1 MNNKFYC
8 GIDVSKKKL
17 DVMLL
22 IQEKFHYKV
31 FENSN
36 EGVIFLQEW
45 IKSKL
50 EKDAI
55 VHFCMEATN
64 VYHELAAFALLENKN
79 FKVSV
84 VNPRK
89 VKAFAKS
96 MVNTKTDK
104 TDAKVLAEFCKQQKP
119 RPFTPQ
125 TKERRELRDLS
136 RLMDN
141 LVELRIMQK
150 LRLQTFK
157 TEAAARM
164 VKNTIKSIDNTIAET
179 EKEIKYYYDNYPDL
193 QKEYELL
200 NSIPSI
206 GKRVSNVLISEI
218 FKDEYGM
225 YNSKRLTSFFGLEV
239 REMESGSS
247 VWRKPRITKFGN
259 PRVRNMLYMAAL
271 VSIRYNLKMSEF
283 YQHLVNR
290 GKPKKL
296 ALVAVMRKLLVVA
309 CAILN
314 SQKPYQENHVSCF
327 NYSFK
332 KKETVLAG

>member
-22 IQEKFHYKV
+22 AQEKFHYKV
-31 FENSN
+31 VENSN
-36 EGVIFLQEW
+36 DGVIFLQEW

-50 EKDAI
+50 EKDAF

-64 VYHELAAFALLENKN
+64 VYHELLAFSLLENKN

-84 VNPRK
+84 VNPRI
-89 VKAFAKS
+89 VKSYAKS
-96 MVNTKTDK
+96 LVKTKNDK
-104 TDAKVLAEFCKQQKP
+104 TDAKILAEFCKERNP
-119 RPFTPQ
+119 RPFSPQ
-125 TKERRELRDLS
+125 SKERRELRDLS

-150 LRLQTFK
+150 VRLQTFN
-157 TEAAARM
+157 TEAAARV
-164 VKNTIKSIDNTIAET
+164 VKATLNSIDNTIAET
-179 EKEIKYYYDNYPDL
+179 EEEIKYYYNTYPEL
-193 QKEYELL
+193 HKEYELL
-200 NSIPSI
+200 NSIPSF

-218 FKDEYGM
+218 YKDEYGM
-225 YNSKRLTSFFGLEV
+225 YNSKRLTAFFGLDV

-247 VWRKPRITKFGN
+247 VWNKPRITKFGN

-271 VSIRYNLKMSEF
+271 VAIRHNKKMSDF
-283 YQHLVNR
+283 YLRLVNK

-296 ALVAVMRKLLVVA
+296 ALIAVARKLLVVA

-314 SQKPYQENHVSCF
+314 SQKPYEENHISYYNKDLVQI
-327 NYSFK
+327 
-332 KKETVLAG
+332 A

>member
-22 IQEKFHYKV
+22 AQEKFHYKV
-31 FENSN
+31 VENSN
-36 EGVIFLQEW
+36 DGVIFLQEW

-50 EKDAI
+50 EKDAF

-64 VYHELAAFALLENKN
+64 VYHELLAFSLLENKN

-84 VNPRK
+84 VNPRI
-89 VKAFAKS
+89 VKSFAKS
-96 MVNTKTDK
+96 LVKTKNDK
-104 TDAKVLAEFCKQQKP
+104 TDAKILAEFCKERNP
-119 RPFTPQ
+119 RPFSPQ
-125 TKERRELRDLS
+125 SKERRELRDLS

-150 LRLQTFK
+150 VRLQTFN
-157 TEAAARM
+157 TEAAARV
-164 VKNTIKSIDNTIAET
+164 VKATLNSIDNTIAET
-179 EKEIKYYYDNYPDL
+179 EEEIKYYYNTYPEL
-193 QKEYELL
+193 HKEYELL
-200 NSIPSI
+200 NSIPSF

-218 FKDEYGM
+218 YKDEYGM
-225 YNSKRLTSFFGLEV
+225 YNSKRLTAFFGLEI

-247 VWRKPRITKFGN
+247 VWSKPRITKFGN

-271 VSIRYNLKMSEF
+271 VAIRHNAQMSDF
-283 YQHLVNR
+283 YLRLVNK

-296 ALVAVMRKLLVVA
+296 ALIAVARKLLVVA

-314 SQKPYQENHVSCF
+314 SQKPYEENYISCY
-327 NYSFK
+327 NK
-332 KKETVLAG
+332 DLVQIA

>member
-22 IQEKFHYKV
+22 AQEKFHYKV
-31 FENSN
+31 VDNSN
-36 EGVIFLQEW
+36 DGVIFLQEW

-50 EKDAI
+50 EKDAF

-64 VYHELAAFALLENKN
+64 VYHELLAFSLLENKN

-84 VNPRK
+84 VNPRI
-89 VKAFAKS
+89 VKSFAKS
-96 MVNTKTDK
+96 LVKTKNDK
-104 TDAKVLAEFCKQQKP
+104 TDAKILAEFCKERNP
-119 RPFTPQ
+119 RPFSPQ
-125 TKERRELRDLS
+125 SKERRELRDLS

-150 LRLQTFK
+150 VRLQTFN
-157 TEAAARM
+157 TEAAARV
-164 VKNTIKSIDNTIAET
+164 VKATLNSIDNTIAET
-179 EKEIKYYYDNYPDL
+179 EEEIKYYYNTYPEL
-193 QKEYELL
+193 HKEYELL
-200 NSIPSI
+200 NSIPSF

-218 FKDEYGM
+218 YKDEYGM
-225 YNSKRLTSFFGLEV
+225 YNSKRLTAFFGLEI

-247 VWRKPRITKFGN
+247 VWSKPRITKFGN

-271 VSIRYNLKMSEF
+271 VAIRHNAKMSDF
-283 YQHLVNR
+283 YLRLVNK

-296 ALVAVMRKLLVVA
+296 ALIAVARKLLVVA

-314 SQKPYQENHVSCF
+314 SQKPYEENHISYYNKDLVQI
-327 NYSFK
+327 
-332 KKETVLAG
+332 A

>member
-22 IQEKFHYKV
+22 VQEKYHYKV
-31 FENSN
+31 VENSN
-36 EGVIFLQEW
+36 DGVIFLQEW

-50 EKDAI
+50 EKDAF

-64 VYHELAAFALLENKN
+64 VYHELLAFTLLENKN
-79 FKVSV
+79 YKVSV
-84 VNPRK
+84 VNPRI

-96 MVNTKTDK
+96 LVKTKNDK
-104 TDAKVLAEFCKQQKP
+104 TDAKILAEFCKERNP
-119 RPFTPQ
+119 RPFSPQ
-125 TKERRELRDLS
+125 SKERRELRDLS

-150 LRLQTFK
+150 VRLQTFN
-157 TEAAARM
+157 TEAAARV
-164 VKNTIKSIDNTIAET
+164 VKATLNSIDNTIAET
-179 EKEIKYYYDNYPDL
+179 EEEIKYYYNTYPEL
-193 QKEYELL
+193 HKEYELL
-200 NSIPSI
+200 NSIPSF

-218 FKDEYGM
+218 YKDEYGM
-225 YNSKRLTSFFGLEV
+225 YNSKRLTAFFGLEI

-247 VWRKPRITKFGN
+247 VWSKPRITKFGN

-271 VSIRYNLKMSEF
+271 VAIRHNTKMSDF
-283 YQHLVNR
+283 YLRLVNK

-296 ALVAVMRKLLVVA
+296 ALIAVARKLLVIA

-314 SQKPYQENHVSCF
+314 SQKPYEENHISSYNKNSV
-327 NYSFK
+327 K
-332 KKETVLAG
+332 IA

>member
-22 IQEKFHYKV
+22 AQEKFHYKV
-31 FENSN
+31 VENSN
-36 EGVIFLQEW
+36 DGVIFLQEW

-50 EKDAI
+50 EKDAF

-64 VYHELAAFALLENKN
+64 VYHELLAFSLLENKN

-84 VNPRK
+84 VNPRI

-96 MVNTKTDK
+96 LVKTKNDK
-104 TDAKVLAEFCKQQKP
+104 TDAKILAEFCKERNPK
-119 RPFTPQ
+119 PFTPQ

-150 LRLQTFK
+150 VRLQTFN
-157 TEAAARM
+157 TEAAARV
-164 VKNTIKSIDNTIAET
+164 VKATLNSIDNTIAET
-179 EKEIKYYYDNYPDL
+179 EEEIKYYYNTYPEL
-193 QKEYELL
+193 HKEYELL
-200 NSIPSI
+200 NSIPSF

-218 FKDEYGM
+218 YKDEYGL
-225 YNSKRLTSFFGLEV
+225 YNSKKLTAFFGLEV

-247 VWRKPRITKFGN
+247 VWNKPRITKFGS

-271 VSIRYNLKMSEF
+271 VAIRHNKKMSDF
-283 YQHLVNR
+283 YLRLVNK

-296 ALVAVMRKLLVVA
+296 ALIAVARKLLVVA

-314 SQKPYQENHVSCF
+314 SQKPYDENHISCY
-327 NYSFK
+327 NK
-332 KKETVLAG
+332 DLVQIA

>member
-22 IQEKFHYKV
+22 AQEKFHYKV
-31 FENSN
+31 VENSN
-36 EGVIFLQEW
+36 DGVIFLQEW

-50 EKDAI
+50 EKDAF

-64 VYHELAAFALLENKN
+64 VYHELLAFSLLENKN

-84 VNPRK
+84 VNPRI
-89 VKAFAKS
+89 VKSYAKS
-96 MVNTKTDK
+96 LVKTKNDK
-104 TDAKVLAEFCKQQKP
+104 TDAKILAEFCKERNP
-119 RPFTPQ
+119 RPFSPQ
-125 TKERRELRDLS
+125 SKERRELRDLS

-150 LRLQTFK
+150 VRLQTFN
-157 TEAAARM
+157 TEAAARV
-164 VKNTIKSIDNTIAET
+164 VKATLNSIDNTIAET
-179 EKEIKYYYDNYPDL
+179 EEEIKYYYNTYPEL
-193 QKEYELL
+193 HKEYELL
-200 NSIPSI
+200 NSIPSF

-218 FKDEYGM
+218 YKDEYGM
-225 YNSKRLTSFFGLEV
+225 YNSKRLTAFFGLEI

-247 VWRKPRITKFGN
+247 VWNKPRITKFGN

-271 VSIRYNLKMSEF
+271 VAIRHNAKMSDF
-283 YQHLVNR
+283 YLRLVNK

-296 ALVAVMRKLLVVA
+296 ALIAVARKLLVVA

-314 SQKPYQENHVSCF
+314 SQKPYEENHISYYNKDLVQI
-327 NYSFK
+327 
-332 KKETVLAG
+332 A

>member
-50 EKDAI
+50 ENDVT

-64 VYHELAAFALLENKN
+64 VYHELTAFALLENKN
-79 FKVSV
+79 FKVSI
-84 VNPRK
+84 VNPRR

-96 MVNTKTDK
+96 MVKTKTDK

-119 RPFTPQ
+119 RLFTPQ

-271 VSIRYNLKMSEF
+271 VSIRYNLKMSVF

-327 NYSFK
+327 NNSFK

>member
-8 GIDVSKKKL
+8 GVDVSKKKL

-22 IQEKFHYKV
+22 AQEKFHYKV
-31 FENSN
+31 VENSN
-36 EGVIFLQEW
+36 DGVIFLQEW

-50 EKDAI
+50 EKDAF

-64 VYHELAAFALLENKN
+64 VYHELLAFSLLENKN

-84 VNPRK
+84 VNPRI
-89 VKAFAKS
+89 VKSFAKS
-96 MVNTKTDK
+96 LVKTKNDK
-104 TDAKVLAEFCKQQKP
+104 TDAKILAEFCKERNP
-119 RPFTPQ
+119 RPFSPQ
-125 TKERRELRDLS
+125 SKERRELRDLS

-150 LRLQTFK
+150 VRLQTFN
-157 TEAAARM
+157 TEAAARV
-164 VKNTIKSIDNTIAET
+164 VKATLNSIDNTIAET
-179 EKEIKYYYDNYPDL
+179 EEEIKYYYNTYPEL
-193 QKEYELL
+193 HKEYELL
-200 NSIPSI
+200 NSIPSF

-218 FKDEYGM
+218 YKDEYGM
-225 YNSKRLTSFFGLEV
+225 YNSKRLTAFFGLEI

-247 VWRKPRITKFGN
+247 VWSKPRITKFGN

-271 VSIRYNLKMSEF
+271 VAIRHNAKMSDF
-283 YQHLVNR
+283 YLRLVNK

-296 ALVAVMRKLLVVA
+296 ALIAVARKLLVVA

-314 SQKPYQENHVSCF
+314 SQKPYEENHISYYNKDLVQI
-327 NYSFK
+327 
-332 KKETVLAG
+332 A

>member
-22 IQEKFHYKV
+22 AQEKFHYKV
-31 FENSN
+31 VDNSN
-36 EGVIFLQEW
+36 DGVIFLQEW

-50 EKDAI
+50 EKDAF

-64 VYHELAAFALLENKN
+64 VYHELLAFSLLENKN

-84 VNPRK
+84 VNPRI

-96 MVNTKTDK
+96 LVKTKNDK
-104 TDAKVLAEFCKQQKP
+104 TDAKILAEFCKERNPK
-119 RPFTPQ
+119 PFTPQ

-141 LVELRIMQK
+141 LVELKIMQK
-150 LRLQTFK
+150 VRLQTFN
-157 TEAAARM
+157 TEAAARV
-164 VKNTIKSIDNTIAET
+164 VKTTLKSIEDTITEN
-179 EKEIKYYYDNYPDL
+179 EKEIKFYYDNFPEL
-193 QKEYELL
+193 KKEYELL
-200 NSIPSI
+200 NSIPSF

-218 FKDEYGM
+218 YKDEYGL
-225 YNSKRLTSFFGLEV
+225 YNPKKLTAFFGLEV
-239 REMESGSS
+239 REMESGTS
-247 VWRKPRITKFGN
+247 VWSKPRITKFGN

-271 VSIRYNLKMSEF
+271 VAIRHNTKMSDF
-283 YQHLVNR
+283 YLRLVNK

-296 ALVAVMRKLLVVA
+296 ALIAVARKLLVIA

-314 SQKPYQENHVSCF
+314 SQKPYDENHISCY
-327 NYSFK
+327 NK
-332 KKETVLAG
+332 DLVQIA

>member
-22 IQEKFHYKV
+22 VQEKYHYKV
-31 FENSN
+31 VENSN
-36 EGVIFLQEW
+36 DGVIFLQEW

-50 EKDAI
+50 EKDAF

-64 VYHELAAFALLENKN
+64 VYHELLAFTLLENKN
-79 FKVSV
+79 YKVSV
-84 VNPRK
+84 VNPRI

-96 MVNTKTDK
+96 LVKTKNDK
-104 TDAKVLAEFCKQQKP
+104 TDAKILAEFCKERNPK
-119 RPFTPQ
+119 PFTPQ

-150 LRLQTFK
+150 VRLQTFN
-157 TEAAARM
+157 TEAAARV
-164 VKNTIKSIDNTIAET
+164 VKATLNSIDNTIAET
-179 EKEIKYYYDNYPDL
+179 EEEIKYYYNTYPEL
-193 QKEYELL
+193 HKEYELL
-200 NSIPSI
+200 NSIPSF

-218 FKDEYGM
+218 YKDEYGL
-225 YNSKRLTSFFGLEV
+225 YNSKKLTAFFGLEV

-247 VWRKPRITKFGN
+247 VWNKPRITKFGS

-271 VSIRYNLKMSEF
+271 VAIRHNKKMSDF
-283 YQHLVNR
+283 YLRLVNK

-296 ALVAVMRKLLVVA
+296 ALIAVARKLLVVA

-314 SQKPYQENHVSCF
+314 SQKPYEENHISYYNKDLVQI
-327 NYSFK
+327 
-332 KKETVLAG
+332 A

>member
-8 GIDVSKKKL
+8 GVDVSKKKL

-22 IQEKFHYKV
+22 AQEKFHYKV
-31 FENSN
+31 VENSN
-36 EGVIFLQEW
+36 DGVIFLQEW

-50 EKDAI
+50 EKDAF

-64 VYHELAAFALLENKN
+64 VYHELLAFSLLENKN

-84 VNPRK
+84 VNPRI

-96 MVNTKTDK
+96 LVKTKNDK
-104 TDAKVLAEFCKQQKP
+104 TDAKILAEFCKERNP
-119 RPFTPQ
+119 RPFSPQ
-125 TKERRELRDLS
+125 SKERRELRDLS

-150 LRLQTFK
+150 VRLQTFN
-157 TEAAARM
+157 TEAAARV
-164 VKNTIKSIDNTIAET
+164 VKATLNSIDNTIAET
-179 EKEIKYYYDNYPDL
+179 EEEIKYYYNTYPEL
-193 QKEYELL
+193 HKEYELL
-200 NSIPSI
+200 NSIPSF

-218 FKDEYGM
+218 YKDEYGM
-225 YNSKRLTSFFGLEV
+225 YNSKRLTAFFGLEI

-247 VWRKPRITKFGN
+247 VWSKPRITKFGN

-271 VSIRYNLKMSEF
+271 VAIRHNTKMSDF
-283 YQHLVNR
+283 YLRLVNK

-296 ALVAVMRKLLVVA
+296 ALIAVARKLLVVA

-314 SQKPYQENHVSCF
+314 SQKPYEENHISYYNKDLVQI
-327 NYSFK
+327 
-332 KKETVLAG
+332 A

>member
-8 GIDVSKKKL
+8 GVDVSKKKL

-22 IQEKFHYKV
+22 VQEKYHYKV
-31 FENSN
+31 VENSN
-36 EGVIFLQEW
+36 DGVIFLQEW

-50 EKDAI
+50 EKDAF

-64 VYHELAAFALLENKN
+64 VYHELLAFSLLDNKN

-84 VNPRK
+84 VNPRI
-89 VKAFAKS
+89 VKSYAKS
-96 MVNTKTDK
+96 LVKTKNDK
-104 TDAKVLAEFCKQQKP
+104 TDAKILVKFCKERNP
-119 RPFTPQ
+119 RPFSPQ
-125 TKERRELRDLS
+125 SKERRELRDLS

-150 LRLQTFK
+150 VRLQTFN
-157 TEAAARM
+157 TEAAARV
-164 VKNTIKSIDNTIAET
+164 VKATLNSIDNTIAET
-179 EKEIKYYYDNYPDL
+179 EEEIKYYYNTYPEL
-193 QKEYELL
+193 HKEYELL
-200 NSIPSI
+200 NSIPSF

-218 FKDEYGM
+218 YKDEYGM
-225 YNSKRLTSFFGLEV
+225 YNSKRLTAFFGLEI

-247 VWRKPRITKFGN
+247 VWSKPRITKFGN

-271 VSIRYNLKMSEF
+271 VAIRHNTKMSDF
-283 YQHLVNR
+283 YLRLINK

-296 ALVAVMRKLLVVA
+296 ALIAVARKLLVVA

-314 SQKPYQENHVSCF
+314 SKKPYEENHISYYNKDLVQI
-327 NYSFK
+327 
-332 KKETVLAG
+332 A

>member
-8 GIDVSKKKL
+8 GVDVSKKKL

-22 IQEKFHYKV
+22 VQEKYHYKV
-31 FENSN
+31 VENSN
-36 EGVIFLQEW
+36 DGVIFLQEW

-50 EKDAI
+50 EKDAF

-64 VYHELAAFALLENKN
+64 VYHELLAFSLLENKN

-84 VNPRK
+84 VNPRI
-89 VKAFAKS
+89 VKSYAKS
-96 MVNTKTDK
+96 LVKTKNDK
-104 TDAKVLAEFCKQQKP
+104 TDAKILVKFCKERNP
-119 RPFTPQ
+119 RPFSPQ
-125 TKERRELRDLS
+125 SKERRELRDLS

-150 LRLQTFK
+150 VRLQTFN
-157 TEAAARM
+157 TEAAARV
-164 VKNTIKSIDNTIAET
+164 VKATLNSIDNTIAET
-179 EKEIKYYYDNYPDL
+179 EEEIKYYYNTYPEL
-193 QKEYELL
+193 HKEYELL
-200 NSIPSI
+200 NSIPSF

-218 FKDEYGM
+218 YKDEYGM
-225 YNSKRLTSFFGLEV
+225 YNSKRLTAFFGLEI

-247 VWRKPRITKFGN
+247 VWSKPRITKFGN

-271 VSIRYNLKMSEF
+271 VAIRHNAKMSDF
-283 YQHLVNR
+283 YLRLVNK

-296 ALVAVMRKLLVVA
+296 ALIAVARKLLVIA

-314 SQKPYQENHVSCF
+314 SQKPYEENHVSYY
-327 NYSFK
+327 NK
-332 KKETVLAG
+332 DLVQIA

>member
-22 IQEKFHYKV
+22 VQEKYHYKV
-31 FENSN
+31 VENSN
-36 EGVIFLQEW
+36 DGVIFLQEW

-50 EKDAI
+50 EKDAF

-64 VYHELAAFALLENKN
+64 VYHELLAFSLLENKN

-84 VNPRK
+84 VNPRI

-96 MVNTKTDK
+96 LVKTKNDK
-104 TDAKVLAEFCKQQKP
+104 TDAKILAEFCKERNPK
-119 RPFTPQ
+119 PFTPQ
-125 TKERRELRDLS
+125 TKERRERRDLS

-150 LRLQTFK
+150 VRLQTFN
-157 TEAAARM
+157 TEAAARV
-164 VKNTIKSIDNTIAET
+164 VKATLNSIDNTIAET
-179 EKEIKYYYDNYPDL
+179 EEEIKYYYNTYPEL
-193 QKEYELL
+193 HKEYELL
-200 NSIPSI
+200 NSIPSF

-218 FKDEYGM
+218 YKDEYGM
-225 YNSKRLTSFFGLEV
+225 YNSKRLTAFFGLEI

-247 VWRKPRITKFGN
+247 VWSKPRITKFGN

-271 VSIRYNLKMSEF
+271 VAIRHNAKMSDF
-283 YQHLVNR
+283 YLRFVNK

-296 ALVAVMRKLLVVA
+296 ALIAVARKLLVVA

-314 SQKPYQENHVSCF
+314 SQKPYDENHISYYNKDLVQI
-327 NYSFK
+327 
-332 KKETVLAG
+332 A

>member
-8 GIDVSKKKL
+8 GVDVSKKKL

-22 IQEKFHYKV
+22 VQEKFHYKV
-31 FENSN
+31 VENSN
-36 EGVIFLQEW
+36 DGVIFLQDW

-50 EKDAI
+50 EKDAF

-64 VYHELAAFALLENKN
+64 VYHELVAFTLLENKN

-84 VNPRK
+84 VNPRI
-89 VKAFAKS
+89 VKSYAKS
-96 MVNTKTDK
+96 LVKTKNDK
-104 TDAKVLAEFCKQQKP
+104 IDAKILAQFCKERNPK
-119 RPFTPQ
+119 PFTPQ
-125 TKERRELRDLS
+125 SRERRELRDLS

-150 LRLQTFK
+150 LRLQTFN
-157 TEAAARM
+157 TETAARM
-164 VKNTIKSIDNTIAET
+164 VKATLNSIENTITET
-179 EKEIKYYYDNYPDL
+179 EKEIKYYYENYPEL
-193 QKEYELL
+193 EKEYELL
-200 NSIPSI
+200 NSIPSF
-206 GKRVSNVLISEI
+206 GKRVSNVLLSEI
-218 FKDEYGM
+218 YKDEYNM

-247 VWRKPRITKFGN
+247 VRNKPRITKYGN

-271 VSIRYNLKMSEF
+271 VAIRHNAKMSDF
-283 YQHLVNR
+283 YLRLVNK

-296 ALVAVMRKLLVVA
+296 ALIAVARKLLVIA

-314 SQKPYQENHVSCF
+314 SQKPYEENHISCY
-327 NYSFK
+327 N
-332 KKETVLAG
+332 KELARTA

>member
-8 GIDVSKKKL
+8 GVDVSKKKL

-22 IQEKFHYKV
+22 AQEKFHYKV
-31 FENSN
+31 VENSN
-36 EGVIFLQEW
+36 DGVIFLQEW

-50 EKDAI
+50 EKYAF

-64 VYHELAAFALLENKN
+64 VYHELLAFSLLENKN
-79 FKVSV
+79 YKVSV
-84 VNPRK
+84 VNPRI

-96 MVNTKTDK
+96 LVKTKNDK
-104 TDAKVLAEFCKQQKP
+104 TDAKILAEFCKERNP
-119 RPFTPQ
+119 RPFSPQ
-125 TKERRELRDLS
+125 SKERRELRDLS

-150 LRLQTFK
+150 VRLQTFS
-157 TEAAARM
+157 TEAAARV
-164 VKNTIKSIDNTIAET
+164 VKATLNSIDSTIAET
-179 EKEIKYYYDNYPDL
+179 EEEIKYYYNTYPEL
-193 QKEYELL
+193 HKEYELL
-200 NSIPSI
+200 NSIPSF

-218 FKDEYGM
+218 YKDEYGM
-225 YNSKRLTSFFGLEV
+225 YNSKRLTAFFGLEI

-247 VWRKPRITKFGN
+247 VWSKPRITKFGN

-271 VSIRYNLKMSEF
+271 VAIRHNAKMSDF
-283 YQHLVNR
+283 YLRLVNK

-296 ALVAVMRKLLVVA
+296 ALIAVARKLLVIA

-314 SQKPYQENHVSCF
+314 SQKPSD
-327 NYSFK
+327 
-332 KKETVLAG
+332 

>member
-22 IQEKFHYKV
+22 VQEKYHYKV
-31 FENSN
+31 VENSN
-36 EGVIFLQEW
+36 DGVIFLQEW

-50 EKDAI
+50 EKDAF

-64 VYHELAAFALLENKN
+64 VYHELLAFSLLENKN

-84 VNPRK
+84 VNPRI

-96 MVNTKTDK
+96 LVKTKNDK
-104 TDAKVLAEFCKQQKP
+104 TDAKILAEFCKERNPK
-119 RPFTPQ
+119 PFTPQ

-150 LRLQTFK
+150 VRLQTFN
-157 TEAAARM
+157 TEAAARV
-164 VKNTIKSIDNTIAET
+164 VKATLNSIDNTIAET
-179 EKEIKYYYDNYPDL
+179 EEEIKYYYNTYPEL
-193 QKEYELL
+193 HKEYELL
-200 NSIPSI
+200 NSIPSF

-218 FKDEYGM
+218 YKDEYGM
-225 YNSKRLTSFFGLEV
+225 YNSKRLTAFFGLEI

-247 VWRKPRITKFGN
+247 VWSKPRITKFGN

-271 VSIRYNLKMSEF
+271 VAIRQNTKMSDF
-283 YQHLVNR
+283 YLRLVNK

-296 ALVAVMRKLLVVA
+296 ALIAVARKLLVVA

-314 SQKPYQENHVSCF
+314 SKKPYEENHISYYNKDLVQI
-327 NYSFK
+327 
-332 KKETVLAG
+332 A

>member
-22 IQEKFHYKV
+22 VQEKYHYKV
-31 FENSN
+31 VENSN
-36 EGVIFLQEW
+36 DGVIFLQEW

-50 EKDAI
+50 EKDAF

-64 VYHELAAFALLENKN
+64 VYHELLAFTLLENKN
-79 FKVSV
+79 YKVSV
-84 VNPRK
+84 VNPRI

-96 MVNTKTDK
+96 LVKTKNDK
-104 TDAKVLAEFCKQQKP
+104 TDAKILAEFCKERNPK
-119 RPFTPQ
+119 PFTPQ

-150 LRLQTFK
+150 VRLQTFN
-157 TEAAARM
+157 TEAAARV
-164 VKNTIKSIDNTIAET
+164 VKATLNSIDNTIAET
-179 EKEIKYYYDNYPDL
+179 EEEIKYYYNTYPEL
-193 QKEYELL
+193 HKEYELL
-200 NSIPSI
+200 NSIPSF

-218 FKDEYGM
+218 YKDEYGM
-225 YNSKRLTSFFGLEV
+225 YNSKRLTAFFGLEI

-247 VWRKPRITKFGN
+247 VWSKPRITKFGN

-271 VSIRYNLKMSEF
+271 VAIWHNTKMSEF
-283 YQHLVNR
+283 YLRLVNK

-296 ALVAVMRKLLVVA
+296 ALIAVARKLLVVA

-314 SQKPYQENHVSCF
+314 SQKPYDENHISYYNKDLVQI
-327 NYSFK
+327 
-332 KKETVLAG
+332 A

>member
-22 IQEKFHYKV
+22 AQEKFHYKV
-31 FENSN
+31 VDNSN
-36 EGVIFLQEW
+36 DGVIFLQEW

-50 EKDAI
+50 EKDAF

-64 VYHELAAFALLENKN
+64 VYHELLAFSLLENKN

-84 VNPRK
+84 VNPRI

-96 MVNTKTDK
+96 LVKTKNDK
-104 TDAKVLAEFCKQQKP
+104 TDAKILAEFCKERNPK
-119 RPFTPQ
+119 PFTPQ

-150 LRLQTFK
+150 ARLQTFN
-157 TEAAARM
+157 TEAAARV
-164 VKNTIKSIDNTIAET
+164 VKATLNSIDNTIAET
-179 EKEIKYYYDNYPDL
+179 EEEIKYYYNTYPEL
-193 QKEYELL
+193 HKEYELL
-200 NSIPSI
+200 NSIPSF

-218 FKDEYGM
+218 YKDEYGM
-225 YNSKRLTSFFGLEV
+225 YNSKRLTAFFGLEI

-247 VWRKPRITKFGN
+247 VWSKPRITKFGN

-271 VSIRYNLKMSEF
+271 VAIRHNAKMSDF
-283 YQHLVNR
+283 YLRLVNK

-296 ALVAVMRKLLVVA
+296 ALIAVARKLLVIA

-314 SQKPYQENHVSCF
+314 SQKPYEENHISSYNKNSV
-327 NYSFK
+327 K
-332 KKETVLAG
+332 IA

>member
-22 IQEKFHYKV
+22 AQEKFHYKV
-31 FENSN
+31 VENSN
-36 EGVIFLQEW
+36 DGVIFLQEW

-50 EKDAI
+50 EKDAF

-64 VYHELAAFALLENKN
+64 VYHELLAFSLLENKN

-84 VNPRK
+84 VNPRI

-96 MVNTKTDK
+96 LVKTKNDK
-104 TDAKVLAEFCKQQKP
+104 TDAKILAKFCKERNPK
-119 RPFTPQ
+119 PFTPQ
-125 TKERRELRDLS
+125 SKERRELRDLS

-141 LVELRIMQK
+141 LVELRVMQK
-150 LRLQTFK
+150 VRLQTFN
-157 TEAAARM
+157 TEAAARV
-164 VKNTIKSIDNTIAET
+164 VKATLNSIDNTIAET
-179 EKEIKYYYDNYPDL
+179 EEEIKYYYNTYPEL
-193 QKEYELL
+193 HKEYELL
-200 NSIPSI
+200 NSIPSF

-218 FKDEYGM
+218 YKDEYGM
-225 YNSKRLTSFFGLEV
+225 YNSKRLTAFFGLEI

-247 VWRKPRITKFGN
+247 VWSKPRITKFGN

-271 VSIRYNLKMSEF
+271 VAIRHNTKMSDF
-283 YQHLVNR
+283 YLRLVNK

-296 ALVAVMRKLLVVA
+296 ALIAVARKLLVVA

-314 SQKPYQENHVSCF
+314 SQKPYEENHISYYNKDLVQI
-327 NYSFK
+327 
-332 KKETVLAG
+332 A

>member
-22 IQEKFHYKV
+22 AQEKFHYKV
-31 FENSN
+31 VDNSN
-36 EGVIFLQEW
+36 DGVIFLQEW

-50 EKDAI
+50 EKDAF

-64 VYHELAAFALLENKN
+64 VYHELLAFSLLENKN

-84 VNPRK
+84 VNPRI

-96 MVNTKTDK
+96 LVKTKNDK
-104 TDAKVLAEFCKQQKP
+104 TDAKILAEFCKERNPK
-119 RPFTPQ
+119 PFTPQ

-150 LRLQTFK
+150 VRLQTFN
-157 TEAAARM
+157 TEAAARV
-164 VKNTIKSIDNTIAET
+164 VKATLNSIDNTIAET
-179 EKEIKYYYDNYPDL
+179 EEEIKYYYNTYPEL
-193 QKEYELL
+193 NKEYELL
-200 NSIPSI
+200 NSIPSF

-218 FKDEYGM
+218 YKDEYGL
-225 YNSKRLTSFFGLEV
+225 YNPKKLTAFFGLEV
-239 REMESGSS
+239 REMESGTS
-247 VWRKPRITKFGN
+247 VWSKPRITKFGN

-271 VSIRYNLKMSEF
+271 VAIRHNTKMSDF
-283 YQHLVNR
+283 YLRLVNK

-296 ALVAVMRKLLVVA
+296 ALIAVARKLLVVA

-314 SQKPYQENHVSCF
+314 SQKPYDENHISYYNKDLVQI
-327 NYSFK
+327 
-332 KKETVLAG
+332 A

>member
-22 IQEKFHYKV
+22 AQEKFHYKV
-31 FENSN
+31 VENSN

-50 EKDAI
+50 EKDAF

-64 VYHELAAFALLENKN
+64 VYHELLAFTLLENKN
-79 FKVSV
+79 YKVSV
-84 VNPRK
+84 VNPRI

-96 MVNTKTDK
+96 LVKTKNDK
-104 TDAKVLAEFCKQQKP
+104 TDAKILAEFCKERNP
-119 RPFTPQ
+119 RPFSPQ
-125 TKERRELRDLS
+125 SKERRELRDLS

-150 LRLQTFK
+150 VRLQTFN
-157 TEAAARM
+157 TEAAARV
-164 VKNTIKSIDNTIAET
+164 VKATLNSIDNTIAET
-179 EKEIKYYYDNYPDL
+179 EEEIKYYYNTYPEL
-193 QKEYELL
+193 HKEYELL
-200 NSIPSI
+200 NSIPSF

-218 FKDEYGM
+218 YKDEYGM
-225 YNSKRLTSFFGLEV
+225 YNSKRLTAFFGLEI

-247 VWRKPRITKFGN
+247 VWSKPRITKFGN

-271 VSIRYNLKMSEF
+271 VAIRHNAKMSDF
-283 YQHLVNR
+283 YLRLVNK

-296 ALVAVMRKLLVVA
+296 ALIAVARKLLVIA

-314 SQKPYQENHVSCF
+314 SQKPYEENHISCY
-327 NYSFK
+327 NK
-332 KKETVLAG
+332 NLVQIA